1 MSATVLVVDDEPKLR
16 WLLRGYL
23 ERDGYVVLEAGTGA
37 RALELARSARPALV
51 VLDLGLPD
59 VPGEDVARLLSGS
72 ESAII
77 VLSAKADEAS
87 RVAGLRAGADDY
99 VTKPFSPR
107 ELVARVA
114 AVLRRTRG
122 AEISSRTFG
131 DGALRVAVEARE
143 VAVDGAAVELTR
155 SEFDLLTTLSMRP
168 GRAWSRLELVTR
180 ISGYDYEGYERTVD
194 AHVKNLR
201 RKLGEDPRAPRFVA
215 TVPGVGY
222 KLAVRQDD

>member
-16 WLLRGYL
+16 SLLRGYL
-23 ERDGYVVLEAGTGA
+23 ERDGYVVIEADTGA

-59 VPGEDVARLLSGS
+59 VPGEDVARLLGGS
-72 ESAII
+72 ETAII
-77 VLSAKADEAS
+77 VLTAKADEAS

-99 VTKPFSPR
+99 VTKPVSPR

-122 AEISSRTFG
+122 AEISARSFA
-131 DGALRVAVEARE
+131 DGALRLAVEARE

-155 SEFDLLTTLSMRP
+155 SEFDLLATLSMRP